1 MKTKTITIMGKEVG
15 VAYCY
20 ATEIAFRKY
29 TGKGVENFDPTNPE
43 HAAYIILAA
52 ILAYYQYKG
61 EEAPVTDKDIIY
73 ETSPKD
79 IIDAMTAVFKLRG
92 EWYELPEGEP
102 EDKEEEKPKN
112 P

>member
-1 MKTKTITIMGKEVG
+1 MKTKTITITGKEVG

-29 TGKGVENFDPTNPE
+29 TGVGVENFDPANPE

-52 ILAYYQYKG
+52 ILAYYQHKG
-61 EEAPVTDKDIIY
+61 EDAPVTDKDIIY
-73 ETSPKD
+73 ETSPQD
-79 IIDAMTAVFKLRG
+79 IIDAMTAVFHLRA
-92 EWYELPEGEP
+92 EWYNLPAGEP
-102 EDKEEEKPKN
+102 EDKEEDKPKN